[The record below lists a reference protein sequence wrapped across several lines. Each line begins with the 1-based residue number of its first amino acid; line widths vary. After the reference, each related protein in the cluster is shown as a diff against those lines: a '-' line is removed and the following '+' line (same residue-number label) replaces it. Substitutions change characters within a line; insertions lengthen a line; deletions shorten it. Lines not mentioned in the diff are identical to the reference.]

1 MISRSYLL
9 FTSNKTFLGV
19 NSFSIRGFSLFQHW
33 IWENSDISSDSQW
46 KNNYR
51 ILEIWHF
58 SVYTRNLKI
67 ESCNQ
72 FVIATRNASTT
83 FFRLEITNFLLVFR
97 KIRFYMK
104 NGDLWSSV
112 GIFNKV
118 LLLTRFFLCFDIV
131 CAHFILRLTN
141 FVEIYVFIIKIWVG
155 LDFGQIW
162 PLINV

>member
-46 KNNYR
+46 KNNYY

-72 FVIATRNASTT
+72 FVIATKNASTT

-118 LLLTRFFLCFDIV
+118 LLLSRFFSLFRHRLCTFYPKINKFRRNLCFY
-131 CAHFILRLTN
+131 HKKLGWFRFWSNLT
-141 FVEIYVFIIKIWVG
+141 F
-155 LDFGQIW
+155 D
-162 PLINV
+162 